1 MNHRDFELNHIAPLA
16 VLILVQED
24 SEATLLVRSIV
35 LFLGSMS
42 VLLPAFVPKILA
54 KDGGRRRA
62 LRLNKHVS
70 VMFKQLSMK
79 NFGATTWPTVTTKR
93 SGGTMS
99 SLPHGL
105 NSNTSAGTTSLWT
118 TTDRWNSKASSSRHK
133 LVSFEEL
140 ENISEVIDEDSES
153 LESVSLK
160 EISYE
165 GSLSAFAVAM
175 DESAALELSKRF
187 KIFNQSRKETPD
199 DDRFLALASNSNVT
213 SQTEGVTN
221 GTPPSDESDSRSSHS
236 TWSHE
241 G

>member
-1 MNHRDFELNHIAPLA
+1 MAPLA

-42 VLLPAFVPKILA
+42 VLLPAFVPKIMT
-54 KDGGRRRA
+54 KGDGRRRA

-70 VMFKQLSMK
+70 VLFTQLSMK
-79 NFGATTWPTVTTKR
+79 NFGATTWSTGMTKR
-93 SGGTMS
+93 SGGTVSS

-105 NSNTSAGTTSLWT
+105 NNNTSTGTTCLWT
-118 TTDRWNSKASSSRHK
+118 STDRWNSKTSSSRNK

-140 ENISEVIDEDSES
+140 ENIAEDIDEDSES
-153 LESVSLK
+153 LESRSLE

-165 GSLSAFAVAM
+165 GPLSAYEVAM
-175 DESAALELSKRF
+175 DESTALELSK
-187 KIFNQSRKETPD
+187 KSCKQTPD
-199 DDRFLALASNSNVT
+199 DDRLDALASNSNVT

-236 TWSHE
+236 TWSRE